1 LYNTYI
7 DSNKQ
12 ELKMARKTKAE
23 QQAEREAEQALRVEV
38 AKATYTQRMMAVL
51 TRAVKE
57 NFELEVKNM
66 LFKVEDRD
74 DRRSSPYMLYPEWT
88 TVSDMALYDLE
99 LAVELKEEA
108 RAESERR
115 ANLRTTALNK
125 LTEEEREALG
135 L

>member
-1 LYNTYI
+1 
-7 DSNKQ
+7 
-12 ELKMARKTKAE
+12 MARETKAQRE
-23 QQAEREAEQALRVEV
+23 ARLEAEQALRVEV
-38 AKATYTQRMMAVL
+38 AKSTYTQRMMAVL

-108 RAESERR
+108 RAESERLS
-115 ANLRTTALNK
+115 ALRRQAFLK
-125 LTEEEREALG
+125 LTEEEQNALG
-135 L
+135 LNDRNNW

>member
-1 LYNTYI
+1 
-7 DSNKQ
+7 
-12 ELKMARKTKAE
+12 MARETKAQRE
-23 QQAEREAEQALRVEV
+23 ARLEAEQAFRVEV
-38 AKATYTQRMMAVL
+38 AKSTYTQRMMAVL

-108 RAESERR
+108 RAESERLS
-115 ANLRTTALNK
+115 ALRRQAFLK
-125 LTEEEREALG
+125 LTEEEQNALG
-135 L
+135 LNDRNNW

>member
-1 LYNTYI
+1 
-7 DSNKQ
+7 
-12 ELKMARKTKAE
+12 MARKTKAE
-23 QQAEREAEQALRVEV
+23 LTAEREAEQALRVEV

-99 LAVELKEEA
+99 LAVELKEEE
-108 RAESERR
+108 RAESERLS
-115 ANLRTTALNK
+115 ALRRQAFLK
-125 LTEEEREALG
+125 LTEEEQNALG
-135 L
+135 LTDRNNW